1 MLAHPNI
8 VRVYEVLETERFLY
22 FVQELCEGGDLVQ
35 LINAR
40 GRLSERETRQFMRQ
54 LLAAV
59 DHCHRAGILHR
70 CALHRSGHPAHS
82 RLANDACGPVA
93 LRSGLYCAVCA
104 VLAGT

>member
-40 GRLSERETRQFMRQ
+40 GRLSERETRHFMRQ

-59 DHCHRAGILHR
+59 DHMHRAGILHR
-70 CALHRSGHPAHS
+70 CVASPRSRSTCTTHLHTHVHKH
-82 RLANDACGPVA
+82 
-93 LRSGLYCAVCA
+93 A